1 MGGRDVLS
9 VGLLLLVMVFQVTV
23 VNRLPL
29 PGAGAPDLVLLTVV
43 GYALVRGAAAGA
55 VMGFCAGLASDVLPP
70 AAHVLGQHALVLC
83 LIGFMAGRVAESC
96 PDAGQLTTLA
106 CAVAGPLVA
115 VGVGA
120 LLGDDR
126 ISWSMLTATLPQAV
140 LYNLLAAPPVVWA
153 VTRVVRGPRVRTIQP
168 AGYLA
173 RGRT

>member
-9 VGLLLLVMVFQVTV
+9 AGLLLLVMVVQVTI

-43 GYALVRGAAAGA
+43 GYALVRGAVAGT
-55 VMGFCAGLASDVLPP
+55 VMGFCAGLVGDVLPP
-70 AAHVLGQHALVLC
+70 VAHVLGQYALVLC
-83 LIGFMAGRVAESC
+83 LIGFLAGRVAESR
-96 PDAGQLTTLA
+96 PEAGQLVALT
-106 CAVAGPLVA
+106 CAAAGPVVAVA
-115 VGVGA
+115 VGV

-126 ISWSMLTATLPQAV
+126 IGHSMITTMLPPAI
-140 LYNLLAAPPVVWA
+140 LYNVLAAPPMVWA
-153 VTRVVRGPRVRTIQP
+153 VTRIVRGPRTRTLQP